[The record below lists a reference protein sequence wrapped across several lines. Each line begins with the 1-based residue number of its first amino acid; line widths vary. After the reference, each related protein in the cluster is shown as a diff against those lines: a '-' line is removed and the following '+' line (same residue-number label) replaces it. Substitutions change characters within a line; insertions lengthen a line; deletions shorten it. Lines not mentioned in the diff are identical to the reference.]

1 MRFQSFFMST
11 TAHFIQRCG
20 IQGFV
25 EASEWCVAVV
35 GAYGVSVM
43 DNQTPS
49 ELPNAAIGGQRM
61 NSLMK
66 LGPGTPPNG
75 CDREIAILQGRA
87 HAGPLTDVRYWPIVL
102 QKSPTSCQSANNGQ
116 DLNPKERIL
125 ESIFRIA
132 ARSRKNILRSTAQ
145 NRFATQSAISR
156 NDLAFRRYAHAR
168 SLGNCEVSSPVGGA
182 SAALN
187 QNFSGT
193 KFRPRNDAWS
203 SYLYLVD
210 RFGSLT
216 LGRDT
221 FLYETSSRIFEMQLR
236 RPRRLSSDLTICQ
249 GAYLTSVA
257 FNMASRALE

>member
-43 DNQTPS
+43 DNQTSS

-102 QKSPTSCQSANNGQ
+102 QKSPK
-116 DLNPKERIL
+116 PER
-125 ESIFRIA
+125 
-132 ARSRKNILRSTAQ
+132 
-145 NRFATQSAISR
+145 
-156 NDLAFRRYAHAR
+156 
-168 SLGNCEVSSPVGGA
+168 
-182 SAALN
+182 
-187 QNFSGT
+187 
-193 KFRPRNDAWS
+193 
-203 SYLYLVD
+203 
-210 RFGSLT
+210 
-216 LGRDT
+216 
-221 FLYETSSRIFEMQLR
+221 
-236 RPRRLSSDLTICQ
+236 
-249 GAYLTSVA
+249 
-257 FNMASRALE
+257 